1 MQLAT
6 ITKNTTM
13 SSLEISELVQS
24 RHDSVKRSIDRC
36 VESGAIIQPPM
47 ADEQSKDAM
56 GRTRT
61 TNVYNL
67 DKRSSLIV
75 VAQLCPEFTAR
86 IVDRWQELEAKQSPV
101 IRDPL
106 LAAHIQALIEL
117 DHVKT
122 EQQAQAKKLITLE
135 KEIGLIGA
143 RTQPASEFF
152 TVLGYANLVKQ
163 KIDYKTAA
171 QFGRKCSIMS
181 KQCGFLIGSV
191 HDERHGS
198 VNTYHVSILETIFE
212 GAAK

>member
-1 MQLAT
+1 MQLAK
-6 ITKNTTM
+6 ITPNATM
-13 SSLEISELVQS
+13 SSREMAVVTEK
-24 RHDSVKRSIDRC
+24 RHDSVKRTM
-36 VESGAIIQPPM
+36 ESLRDKAIISFT
-47 ADEQSKDAM
+47 QSVETSHDGA
-56 GRTRT
+56 GSRPVE
-61 TNVYNL
+61 VYLVN
-67 DKRSSLIV
+67 KRDSYIV
-75 VAQLCPEFTAR
+75 VAQLSPMHTAR
-86 IVDRWQELEAKQSPV
+86 IVDRWQELEEKQTPV

-117 DHVKT
+117 DYVKT

-135 KEIGLIGA
+135 KEIVLIGA